1 MRRSRL
7 TTATSTRRGPAA
19 GAPASGTAAQSRP
32 RLLAGMAEAIRERGY
47 RDCTVADVVRHARTS
62 RRTFYAHFA
71 SREDCYIALLRQANT
86 DMARQIAAAV
96 DPRETWETQ
105 VRQAIE
111 GWIEAA
117 QSEPVLTLSWIRDV
131 PALGEGARQL
141 QRESQ
146 DVFIE
151 LVQAR
156 TGTPELRAAG
166 ISPPS
171 RPLAIMLLG
180 GLHELIATTVEDG
193 GRISDITELAVQA
206 TTVLLSPVR

>member
-1 MRRSRL
+1 M
-7 TTATSTRRGPAA
+7 AA
-19 GAPASGTAAQSRP
+19 
-32 RLLAGMAEAIRERGY
+32 AIRERGY

-71 SREDCYIALLRQANT
+71 SRQDCYIELLRQSNNE
-86 DMARQIAAAV
+86 MARQIAAAV
-96 DPRETWETQ
+96 DRHETWETQ

-111 GWIEAA
+111 GWIAA
-117 QSEPVLTLSWIRDV
+117 AESEPVLTLSWIRDV

-151 LVQAR
+151 LVQAL

-166 ISPPS
+166 IRPPS
-171 RPLAIMLLG
+171 RQLAIMLLG

-206 TTVLLSPVR
+206 TTVLLSPAR

>member
-1 MRRSRL
+1 M
-7 TTATSTRRGPAA
+7 AA
-19 GAPASGTAAQSRP
+19 
-32 RLLAGMAEAIRERGY
+32 AIRERGY
-47 RDCTVADVVRHARTS
+47 RDCTVADVVRHAHTS

-71 SREDCYIALLRQANT
+71 SREDCYIALLRQSNIE
-86 DMARQIAAAV
+86 MARQIAAAV
-96 DPRETWETQ
+96 DRHETWETQ

-111 GWIEAA
+111 GWIAAA

-151 LVQAR
+151 LVQAL

-166 ISPPS
+166 IRPPS
-171 RPLAIMLLG
+171 RQLAIMLLG

-206 TTVLLSPVR
+206 TTVLLGPAR